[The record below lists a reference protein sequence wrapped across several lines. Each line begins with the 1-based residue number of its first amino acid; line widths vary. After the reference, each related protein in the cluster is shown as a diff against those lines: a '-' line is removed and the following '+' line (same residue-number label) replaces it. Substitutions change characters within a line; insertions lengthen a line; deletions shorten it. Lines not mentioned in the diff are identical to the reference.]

1 MNIQEFTSYSAAENE
16 ALRCIQDAIK
26 CAGRATVLVSS
37 FFRTEA
43 LKETLAKL
51 GLGFGVKV
59 ETLNSWIDDLW
70 ELYGDGRACV
80 DVEARELIVRKCLEL
95 HMQQN
100 SEAIYSASNGVVSL
114 VSEVLRTSAPA
125 ISSVSEGVFSSFS
138 AGEKEIF
145 TVCKLCLGEYA
156 KSGIAERS
164 EMCAYL
170 KDLGVLADECIV
182 LFDVQTTFLQ
192 DKLLESAAHTDV
204 LYVNSYNDA
213 THCESEELTKL
224 QRALFATQAC
234 EIVNPTGDVRFAL
247 PAGKYAENRTIFD
260 ELRAAKKCC
269 SAQTIAVAS
278 ADPIELFEAL
288 SKPLSNAGFEVCVD
302 ASVSFVHTDFGAAW
316 ITLMETVTSVDDFD
330 AEGLADFAL
339 SAFSFTSLHS
349 AYKAD
354 AFTRSCRG
362 VTLEDALVNFE
373 GAAHEE
379 HRDFMAAIAQGNY
392 KEALHLQYQF
402 LAQKAA
408 QSQNEY
414 IALQRDAAWLAL
426 ESLTNSENIG
436 LSIKSYIEYLKTMAF
451 VFCAKSAAGSECV
464 GAGAREN
471 AGEDTVTVCPGEGG
485 VAACPDEAGADT
497 RASTGADTRASTG
510 SGGSDVG
517 EDALTQRPRVLFTKY
532 KKLAECEPE
541 SFDVVL
547 LADLT
552 EDNFSFAEKE
562 QALDFFLQK
571 IGSFKQK
578 EHIVYLRKQFSAC
591 VAASSKC
598 LILERVLNNEK
609 ADPNSQSALLEQL
622 IDCYRQDATAKDD
635 LIKGWL
641 IPKQM
646 EQFARSYGEKEAIGN
661 MLIDKK
667 ELPSCAERKIYE
679 TGYPQLSGRSV
690 SCLLAGKNGT
700 QSEEDAQHFTAPTKE
715 NSQNKAKQSE
725 ENAQI
730 SAFSSEDNAQIS
742 ALPPEKNT
750 HVNNPQ
756 MKLSASAIECYLEC
770 QFKWF
775 AQRRIGMDTLGT
787 DFSAL
792 EKGTFIHGVMKDF
805 HETLTQNGMQR
816 VTQDNA
822 SKACEIMD
830 AIFDKHVRENE
841 ELPYGGT
848 LVALNQF
855 ELLELR
861 LLKRNAIEFVKWE
874 ANLTPNFKPRYNE
887 YEFGKEHTVEYA
899 GVLLTGSI
907 DRIDEDECGNII
919 IYDYKSKASDNYSF
933 YSSAKEHEFALPKK
947 IQALVYAQIARR
959 ELGKN
964 PVGALYIGYDNTK
977 GAAGLYNLQYLREE
991 DVCGAAKNKNAT
1003 EDFLGFLDRVE
1014 EEIALRLKALSTG
1027 AIAPSPRD
1035 VDVCKFCNLV
1045 TCTMR
1050 GEFNEEGAQ
1059 DE

>member
-16 ALRCIQDAIK
+16 AIGCIEAAIK

-37 FFRTEA
+37 FLRTEA
-43 LKETLAKL
+43 FKETLAKRK
-51 GLGFGVKV
+51 LGFGVKV

-80 DVEARELIVRKCLEL
+80 DVETRDLIVRKCLEF
-95 HMQQN
+95 HMKQN

-114 VSEVLRTSAPA
+114 VSKILRTSTPA
-125 ISSVSEGVFSSFS
+125 IINVSENAPRTFS
-138 AGEKEIF
+138 AAEKEVF
-145 TVCKLCLGEYA
+145 TVCKLCIEEYA
-156 KSGIAERS
+156 KRGIVERS
-164 EMCAYL
+164 EMCAHL
-170 KDLGVLADECIV
+170 KNLGVLADEHVI
-182 LFDVQTTFLQ
+182 LFDAQTTFFQ
-192 DKLLESAAHTDV
+192 DELLESTAHTDAIFV
-204 LYVNSYNDA
+204 RSYNDA
-213 THCESEELTKL
+213 THGESEELTKL
-224 QRALFATQAC
+224 QRALFATQTC

-260 ELRAAKKCC
+260 ELCASQKRC
-269 SAQTIAVAS
+269 SAQAIAVAS
-278 ADPIELFEAL
+278 ADPVELFEAL

-302 ASVSFVHTDFGAAW
+302 ASINFAHTAFGAAW
-316 ITLMETVTSVDDFD
+316 ITLMETVTSEDGFD

-339 SAFSFTSLHS
+339 SAFSFTSLHA

-354 AFTRSCRG
+354 AFTRNYRG
-362 VTLEDALVNFE
+362 ATLEEALVNFE
-373 GAAHEE
+373 GAAREE

-392 KEALHLQYQF
+392 KEALRLQYQV

-414 IALQRDAAWLAL
+414 IALQRDAAGLAL
-426 ESLTNSENIG
+426 ESLINSENIG

-451 VFCAKSAAGSECV
+451 VFCAKSAVESENAGAGACENDSEEACENASEEACENA

-471 AGEDTVTVCPGEGG
+471 ACAGARENASEEACENVGEG
-485 VAACPDEAGADT
+485 
-497 RASTGADTRASTG
+497 
-510 SGGSDVG
+510 
-517 EDALTQRPRVLFTKY
+517 ALSQLPHVLFTKY

-562 QALDFFLQK
+562 QSLDFFLQK
-571 IGSFKQK
+571 IGSYKQK
-578 EHIVYLRKQFSAC
+578 DRIVYLRKQFSAC
-591 VAASSKC
+591 VATSSKC
-598 LILERVLNNEK
+598 LILERILNNEK
-609 ADPNSQSALLEQL
+609 AEPNSQSALLEQL

-661 MLIDKK
+661 ILIDKAQ
-667 ELPSCAERKIYE
+667 LPSCASRKIYE
-679 TGYPQLSGRSV
+679 TGHPQLSGVSV
-690 SCLLAGKNGT
+690 ACLLAGKNGAQFEENAQKSNL
-700 QSEEDAQHFTAPTKE
+700 QSEVNAQNQAR
-715 NSQNKAKQSE
+715 QSE

-730 SAFSSEDNAQIS
+730 PGLQSEENAH
-742 ALPPEKNT
+742 A
-750 HVNNPQ
+750 NNAQ

-770 QFKWF
+770 PFKWF
-775 AQRRIGMDTLGT
+775 AQRRIGMDAIGT

-805 HETLTQNGMQR
+805 HEALAQNGMQR

-830 AIFDKHVRENE
+830 TIFDEHVRANKEA
-841 ELPYGGT
+841 PYGGA

-861 LLKRNAIEFVKWE
+861 LLKRNALEFVRWE

-887 YEFGKEHTVEYA
+887 YEFGKEHAVEYA

-907 DRIDEDECGNII
+907 DRIDEDEQGNII
-919 IYDYKSKASDNYSF
+919 IYDYKSKATDNYSF

-959 ELGKN
+959 ELGKT
-964 PVGALYIGYDNTK
+964 PVGALYIGYDNPK
-977 GAAGLYNLQYLREE
+977 GAAGLYNPQYLCEE
-991 DVCGAAKNKNAT
+991 DVCGAAKNKNAS
-1003 EDFLGFLDRVE
+1003 EDFLSFLDKVE
-1014 EEIALRLKALSTG
+1014 EEIAQRLRALSTG
-1027 AIAPSPRD
+1027 AIAPLPRD
-1035 VDVCKFCNLV
+1035 VEVCEFCNIA
-1045 TCTMR
+1045 TCTTR
-1050 GEFNEEGAQ
+1050 EGFNEEGAA